1 MTPCCGVLNCSTMKQ
16 GFNLHKFL
24 AAFHE
29 PL

>member
-1 MTPCCGVLNCSTMKQ
+1 MKQ

-29 PL
+29 PLWPQLLSSI